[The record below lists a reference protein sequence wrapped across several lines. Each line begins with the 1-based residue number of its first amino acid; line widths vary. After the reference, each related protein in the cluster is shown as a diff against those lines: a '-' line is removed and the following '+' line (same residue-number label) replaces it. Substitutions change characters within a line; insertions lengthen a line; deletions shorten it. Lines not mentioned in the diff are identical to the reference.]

1 MKKSTIINLGG
12 IEFYFYDD
20 AVALTEKYLHS
31 LQEAFEKSHIESSN
45 ELVADLEGRMA
56 EILAE
61 THNRKEYVVT
71 VEDIEQIIDRMGE
84 PEEIIDVEEET
95 ETIGNPRSG
104 DKERV
109 THEKIKETVVPPPYV
124 TPPPIKK
131 KFYRSVDDSE
141 IGGVCGGIAAYFNID
156 STWVRLA
163 TVLLTL
169 ITFSNLI
176 FVYIVIWII
185 TKPANTPYRVMQLHG
200 VSPTLENIGKYVNKS
215 FNKVSQ
221 TFKKSREAQYEPF
234 ENLTRSKSEKRADK
248 LVGILTIIA
257 KVFMVLIAVPLCL
270 TFMALLITLVV
281 IPIAYIVEYEGA
293 SLFFNTYFPDAV
305 QLRLTLVFLFFAA
318 VSATI
323 VVMVLLYLIY
333 SAVIKRVTPSPKAKK
348 WWTIAWI
355 VTTAIALVLAT
366 VIAGIYGENGWV
378 LNLADSNVCNYT
390 RILLH

>member
-31 LQEAFEKSHIESSN
+31 LQEAFEKSHIESN
-45 ELVADLEGRMA
+45 ELIADLEGRMA

-84 PEEIIDVEEET
+84 PEEIIDAEEET
-95 ETIGNPRSG
+95 ETIENPRNG

-221 TFKKSREAQYEPF
+221 TFKKSREGHNMSLSKISHAAKARREPT
-234 ENLTRSKSEKRADK
+234 NLW
-248 LVGILTIIA
+248 
-257 KVFMVLIAVPLCL
+257 
-270 TFMALLITLVV
+270 
-281 IPIAYIVEYEGA
+281 A
-293 SLFFNTYFPDAV
+293 SS
-305 QLRLTLVFLFFAA
+305 Q
-318 VSATI
+318 S
-323 VVMVLLYLIY
+323 
-333 SAVIKRVTPSPKAKK
+333 
-348 WWTIAWI
+348 
-355 VTTAIALVLAT
+355 
-366 VIAGIYGENGWV
+366 
-378 LNLADSNVCNYT
+378 
-390 RILLH
+390 